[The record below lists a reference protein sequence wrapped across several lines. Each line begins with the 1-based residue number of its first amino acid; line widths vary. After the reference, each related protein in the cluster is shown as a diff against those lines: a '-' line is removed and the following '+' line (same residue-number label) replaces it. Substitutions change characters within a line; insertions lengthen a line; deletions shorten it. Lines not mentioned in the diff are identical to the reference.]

1 MNTTE
6 LGQPILSMRHIIK
19 GFGGNIAVNDVSV
32 LMSCQAEV
40 VALLGE
46 NGAGKSTLIKVLAG
60 VYPRDS
66 GDILFQEM
74 YTFCH
79 EIKSDTRQ
87 PIAFIHQDLGLID
100 WMTVAENMALVMGVS
115 TSIRFD

>member
-19 GFGGNIAVNDVSV
+19 GFGGNIAVNDVSLDV
-32 LMSCQAEV
+32 MPGEV

-66 GDILFQEM
+66 GDILFQGNNIRSAA
-74 YTFCH
+74 
-79 EIKSDTRQ
+79 EIKSDY
-87 PIAFIHQDLGLID
+87 IEIHTG
-100 WMTVAENMALVMGVS
+100 VFANALS
-115 TSIRFD
+115 EEEQFDELDKK